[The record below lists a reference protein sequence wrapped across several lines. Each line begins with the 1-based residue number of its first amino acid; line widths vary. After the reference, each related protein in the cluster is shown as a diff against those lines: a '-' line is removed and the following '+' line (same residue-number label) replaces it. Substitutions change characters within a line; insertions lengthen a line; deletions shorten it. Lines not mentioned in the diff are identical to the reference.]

1 LLVPASVSVKVQD
14 RLVKIDGHTVEF
26 FLFHSMVAL
35 LLRKI
40 GEAEY
45 VVVGFSTADFVEA
58 IQAFPE
64 NVLPAYRKRRAYLS
78 GVLAR
83 NEVARDYPYNRQIF
97 VRLRQG
103 YYALNP
109 RLSLRVG
116 EEWVDLYE
124 HLGRP
129 LLEAHCLPPV
139 RFFFERLAG
148 ASGLPEDAL
157 DRQSAGASPANP
169 PYAPIDRVLAGPRAA
184 TIT

>member
-1 LLVPASVSVKVQD
+1 
-14 RLVKIDGHTVEF
+14 
-26 FLFHSMVAL
+26 VA
-35 LLRKI
+35 
-40 GEAEY
+40 
-45 VVVGFSTADFVEA
+45 GFSTADFLEA

-83 NEVARDYPYNRQIF
+83 NEVARDYPYNRRIF
-97 VRLRQG
+97 MRLRQG

-129 LLEAHCLPPV
+129 LLEAHALPPV
-139 RFFFERLAG
+139 RLFFERLAG
-148 ASGLPEDAL
+148 TLGLPENA
-157 DRQSAGASPANP
+157 
-169 PYAPIDRVLAGPRAA
+169 IDR
-184 TIT
+184 

>member
-1 LLVPASVSVKVQD
+1 MA
-14 RLVKIDGHTVEF
+14 
-26 FLFHSMVAL
+26 
-35 LLRKI
+35 
-40 GEAEY
+40 
-45 VVVGFSTADFVEA
+45 GFSTADFVEA

-64 NVLPAYRKRRAYLS
+64 NVLSAYRKRRAYLS

-83 NEVARDYPYNRQIF
+83 NEVARDYPYNRWIF

-129 LLEAHCLPPV
+129 LLEAHGLPLV

-148 ASGLPEDAL
+148 ASERPENAI
-157 DRQSAGASPANP
+157 DRQPAGRLRLTHRLARLAIVTSRIP
-169 PYAPIDRVLAGPRAA
+169 PRRS
-184 TIT
+184 